1 VPLAVA
7 WVGVLRATR
16 GRRRLSDRRLAV
28 DLGTANT
35 VVYQRGR
42 GIVVFE
48 PSVVAID
55 ERTGDVQAVGED
67 ARRMIG
73 RTPAH
78 IRATRPLRHGVIADF
93 ETTEQMLRHFI
104 RKASH
109 GFGRRADVMVCIPS
123 GVTPVERSAV
133 EEASIAA
140 GAARAYLIEEPLAAA
155 IGAELPVAQS
165 VGSMVVDV
173 GGGTSEMAVT
183 ALGGMVVSHSVR
195 VGGYDLDEAI
205 IKLLQDEQRL
215 LIGQEQAE
223 SVKIEIGAALPGTE
237 VPDSGEVAGRDLAT
251 GLLRRTSVEAS
262 AVQRALERPLG
273 LIIDAVK
280 LVLERTPPE
289 LSADIADSGL
299 MLVGGGALLPGL
311 DRLLRQ
317 QTGVPVTVA
326 DDPLTTVARGAGQA
340 LEELDH
346 LTPSLRPRYR
356 RRRRR

>member
-1 VPLAVA
+1 
-7 WVGVLRATR
+7 
-16 GRRRLSDRRLAV
+16 
-28 DLGTANT
+28 
-35 VVYQRGR
+35 
-42 GIVVFE
+42 
-48 PSVVAID
+48 
-55 ERTGDVQAVGED
+55 
-67 ARRMIG
+67 
-73 RTPAH
+73 
-78 IRATRPLRHGVIADF
+78 
-93 ETTEQMLRHFI
+93 
-104 RKASH
+104 
-109 GFGRRADVMVCIPS
+109 MVCVPS
-123 GVTPVERSAV
+123 GVTQVERSAV

-223 SVKIEIGAALPGTE
+223 ALKIEIGAALPGVD
-237 VPDSGEVAGRDLAT
+237 VPDSGQVAGRDLRS
-251 GLLRRTSVEAS
+251 GLLRRTEVESS
-262 AVQRALERPLG
+262 AVHRALQRPLG
-273 LIIDAVK
+273 LIIEAVK

-299 MLVGGGALLPGL
+299 MFVGGGALLPGF
-311 DRLLRQ
+311 DRLLSRE
-317 QTGVPVTVA
+317 TGLAVTVA

-346 LTPSLRPRYR
+346 LTPSLRARHRGR
-356 RRRRR
+356 RRR

>member
-1 VPLAVA
+1 VRL
-7 WVGVLRATR
+7 G
-16 GRRRLSDRRLAV
+16 GRQHLSDRRLAV

-42 GIVVFE
+42 GVVVFE

-55 ERTGDVQAVGED
+55 ERTGDVQAFGED

-104 RKASH
+104 RKSTPSW
-109 GFGRRADVMVCIPS
+109 GRRADVMVCIPS
-123 GVTPVERSAV
+123 GVTQVERSAV
-133 EEASIAA
+133 EEASINA

-223 SVKIEIGAALPGTE
+223 ALKIEIGAALPGTD
-237 VPDSGEVAGRDLAT
+237 VPETGQVAGRDLRS
-251 GLLRRTSVEAS
+251 GLLRRSEVEAS
-262 AVQRALERPLG
+262 AVQRALQRPLG

-299 MLVGGGALLPGL
+299 MFVGGGALLPGF
-311 DRLLRQ
+311 DQLLRRE
-317 QTGVPVTVA
+317 TGLPVTVA

-346 LTPSLRPRYR
+346 LTPNLRASYR
-356 RRRRR
+356 RRRRRR